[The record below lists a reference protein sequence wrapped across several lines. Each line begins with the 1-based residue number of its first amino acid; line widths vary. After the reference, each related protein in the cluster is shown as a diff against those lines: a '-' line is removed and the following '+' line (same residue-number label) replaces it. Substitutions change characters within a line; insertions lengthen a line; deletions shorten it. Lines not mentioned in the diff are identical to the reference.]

1 MSEKRDYYE
10 VLGISKTADDGEI
23 KKAYRSLAKKYHP
36 DVNPGDATAEEKFKE
51 VNEAYAILSDA
62 DKRAAYDSYGHAA
75 FDGTGAQNGAGGF
88 GGGFDFGDLGDIFGS
103 FFGGGFGGGSSS
115 ARRNAPVR
123 GDDIGVRV
131 TLTFEEAVF
140 GVKREISYNRVQ
152 KCADCDGS
160 GAEKGTTAE
169 TCRACGGS
177 GQRRVT
183 QRIGGM
189 AFQSTVTCS
198 ECRGSGKI
206 IKKPCQNCR
215 GTGYVKVTKKIEVN
229 IPAGIDDGGRV
240 ALRGM
245 GNDGRNGGPAGDLIL
260 IVSVKPSRV
269 FERDGVHLYC
279 DVPVSVTDATLGA
292 EIEVP
297 TLDGNEKY
305 TIPEGTQPDTSF
317 TLRGKGV
324 PYVGNLDRR
333 GDIIFT
339 VKVEI
344 PQKLSS
350 KQKELLRKFA
360 ESCDDGNYAKRTGF
374 FKKFKK

>member
-1 MSEKRDYYE
+1 MS
-10 VLGISKTADDGEI
+10 V
-23 KKAYRSLAKKYHP
+23 
-36 DVNPGDATAEEKFKE
+36 
-51 VNEAYAILSDA
+51 
-62 DKRAAYDSYGHAA
+62 
-75 FDGTGAQNGAGGF
+75 
-88 GGGFDFGDLGDIFGS
+88 
-103 FFGGGFGGGSSS
+103 
-115 ARRNAPVR
+115 
-123 GDDIGVRV
+123 
-131 TLTFEEAVF
+131 
-140 GVKREISYNRVQ
+140 VQ
-152 KCADCDGS
+152 
-160 GAEKGTTAE
+160 
-169 TCRACGGS
+169 RM
-177 GQRRVT
+177 
-183 QRIGGM
+183 GGM
-189 AFQSTVTCS
+189 QFQTQTTCDA
-198 ECRGSGKI
+198 CRGQGKV
-206 IKKPCQNCR
+206 IKNPCGNCR
-215 GTGYVKVTKKIEVN
+215 GTGFIRVTKKLEVS
-229 IPAGIDDGGRV
+229 IPAGIDDGERI
-240 ALRGM
+240 ALRGQ